1 MKRFKL
7 KKGEAAVYP
16 VTSKEAFEQLTGRE
30 RPYVVKDKTE
40 NQKAFGLCPAC
51 ENPVQLIGLYKRIRN
66 DAMQPYAKHYRWTG
80 KPRPGLPS
88 GMTIVKVY
96 GKPETPSTSG
106 TRERS
111 SQYHN
116 RDAEIA
122 KHNEYTYKFCPYA
135 SHIYTSQTYE
145 TKTEVSELEYN
156 IYCIL
161 RENFDAAVYLMQQIS
176 GLYLSKAEIQDLL
189 RDYIVNDG
197 HLYYGATIYN
207 LPWMLLYIYTMPAKP
222 CFGRIVKKGSFLY
235 NAFQQVPDIGY
246 EDCDYLPQ
254 YVRVKGKGGVFLD
267 RNFAFVKHKRTV
279 VNDEVS
285 ESMALT
291 ISKKVWIDAKF
302 DIQFAKLKNN
312 QLSINETRFPH
323 LLASAQMLT
332 YRKTERS
339 QMLLGMAKE
348 QMPDIEQPQR

>member
-30 RPYVVKDKTE
+30 RPYIVKDKAG
-40 NQKAFGLCPAC
+40 NQQAFGLCPAC

-66 DAMQPYAKHYRWTG
+66 DAVQPYAKHY
-80 KPRPGLPS
+80 
-88 GMTIVKVY
+88 
-96 GKPETPSTSG
+96 
-106 TRERS
+106 
-111 SQYHN
+111 N

-176 GLYLSKAEIQDLL
+176 GLYLSKGEVQDLL

-197 HLYYGATIYN
+197 HLYYGATVYN

-254 YVRVKGKGGVFLD
+254 YVRVQGKDGVFLD
-267 RNFAFVKHKRTV
+267 RNFAFVKHKRNV

-285 ESMALT
+285 ESMELT
-291 ISKKVWIDAKF
+291 ISKKVWTDAKF

-323 LLASAQMLT
+323 LLASAQMLA

-348 QMPDIEQPQR
+348 QMPDIESPQR

>member
-16 VTSKEAFEQLTGRE
+16 VTSKKAFEQLTGRE
-30 RPYVVKDKTE
+30 RPYVVKDKAG

-66 DAMQPYAKHYRWTG
+66 DAMQPYAKHY
-80 KPRPGLPS
+80 
-88 GMTIVKVY
+88 
-96 GKPETPSTSG
+96 
-106 TRERS
+106 
-111 SQYHN
+111 N

-176 GLYLSKAEIQDLL
+176 GLYLSKAEVQDLL

-222 CFGRIVKKGSFLY
+222 CFGRIIKKGSFLY

-254 YVRVKGKGGVFLD
+254 YVRVKGKDGVFLD

-285 ESMALT
+285 ESMELT
-291 ISKKVWIDAKF
+291 ISKKVWTDAKF

-312 QLSINETRFPH
+312 QLQINETRFPH
-323 LLASAQMLT
+323 LLASAKMLA

>member
-30 RPYVVKDKTE
+30 RPYVVKDKAG

-51 ENPVQLIGLYKRIRN
+51 ENPVQLIGLYKRIKN
-66 DAMQPYAKHYRWTG
+66 DAVQPYAKHC
-80 KPRPGLPS
+80 
-88 GMTIVKVY
+88 
-96 GKPETPSTSG
+96 
-106 TRERS
+106 
-111 SQYHN
+111 N

-161 RENFDAAVYLMQQIS
+161 RDNFDAAVYLTQQIS

-222 CFGRIVKKGSFLY
+222 CFGRVIKKGSFLY
-235 NAFQQVPDIGY
+235 NAFQQVPDIEY

-254 YVRVKGKGGVFLD
+254 YVRVKGKDGVFLD

-285 ESMALT
+285 ESMELT
-291 ISKKVWIDAKF
+291 ISNKVWTDDKF

-323 LLASAQMLT
+323 LLASAQMLA
-332 YRKTERS
+332 YRKTARS

-348 QMPDIEQPQR
+348 QMPDIEKPQK

>member
-30 RPYVVKDKTE
+30 RPYVVKDKAG

-51 ENPVQLIGLYKRIRN
+51 ENPVQLIGLYKQIRN
-66 DAMQPYAKHYRWTG
+66 DAVQPYAKHC
-80 KPRPGLPS
+80 
-88 GMTIVKVY
+88 
-96 GKPETPSTSG
+96 
-106 TRERS
+106 
-111 SQYHN
+111 N

-176 GLYLSKAEIQDLL
+176 GLYLSKPEVQDLL

-222 CFGRIVKKGSFLY
+222 CFGRIIKKGSFLY

-254 YVRVKGKGGVFLD
+254 YVRVKGKDGVFLD

-285 ESMALT
+285 ESMELT
-291 ISKKVWIDAKF
+291 ISKKVWTDAKF

-312 QLSINETRFPH
+312 QLQINETRFPH
-323 LLASAQMLT
+323 LLASAKMLA

-348 QMPDIEQPQR
+348 QMPDIENPQR

>member
-1 MKRFKL
+1 M
-7 KKGEAAVYP
+7 
-16 VTSKEAFEQLTGRE
+16 
-30 RPYVVKDKTE
+30 
-40 NQKAFGLCPAC
+40 CPAC

-66 DAMQPYAKHYRWTG
+66 DAMQPYAKHY
-80 KPRPGLPS
+80 
-88 GMTIVKVY
+88 
-96 GKPETPSTSG
+96 
-106 TRERS
+106 
-111 SQYHN
+111 N

-285 ESMALT
+285 ESMELT

>member
-30 RPYVVKDKTE
+30 RPYVVKDKTG

-66 DAMQPYAKHYRWTG
+66 DAMQPYAKHY
-80 KPRPGLPS
+80 
-88 GMTIVKVY
+88 
-96 GKPETPSTSG
+96 
-106 TRERS
+106 
-111 SQYHN
+111 N

-176 GLYLSKAEIQDLL
+176 GLYLSKAEVQDLL

-222 CFGRIVKKGSFLY
+222 CFGRIIKKGSFLY
-235 NAFQQVPDIGY
+235 NAFQQVPDISY

-254 YVRVKGKGGVFLD
+254 YVRVKGKDGVFLD

-285 ESMALT
+285 ESMELT

>member
-30 RPYVVKDKTE
+30 RPYVVKDKAG

-66 DAMQPYAKHYRWTG
+66 DAVQPYAKHC
-80 KPRPGLPS
+80 
-88 GMTIVKVY
+88 
-96 GKPETPSTSG
+96 
-106 TRERS
+106 
-111 SQYHN
+111 N

-161 RENFDAAVYLMQQIS
+161 RDNFDAAVYLMQQIS
-176 GLYLSKAEIQDLL
+176 GLYLSKAEVQDLL

-207 LPWMLLYIYTMPAKP
+207 LPWMLLYMYTMPAKP
-222 CFGRIVKKGSFLY
+222 CFGRIIKKGSFLY
-235 NAFQQVPDIGY
+235 NVFQQVPDIGY

-285 ESMALT
+285 ESMELT
-291 ISKKVWIDAKF
+291 ISKKVWTDAKF

-348 QMPDIEQPQR
+348 QMPDIEKPQR

>member
-30 RPYVVKDKTE
+30 RPYVVKDKAG

-66 DAMQPYAKHYRWTG
+66 DAVQPYAKHY
-80 KPRPGLPS
+80 
-88 GMTIVKVY
+88 
-96 GKPETPSTSG
+96 
-106 TRERS
+106 
-111 SQYHN
+111 N

-176 GLYLSKAEIQDLL
+176 GLYLSKAEVQDLL

-222 CFGRIVKKGSFLY
+222 CFGRIIKKGSFLY
-235 NAFQQVPDIGY
+235 NVFQQVPDIGY

-285 ESMALT
+285 ESMELT
-291 ISKKVWIDAKF
+291 ISKKVWTDAKF

-348 QMPDIEQPQR
+348 QMPDIEKPQR